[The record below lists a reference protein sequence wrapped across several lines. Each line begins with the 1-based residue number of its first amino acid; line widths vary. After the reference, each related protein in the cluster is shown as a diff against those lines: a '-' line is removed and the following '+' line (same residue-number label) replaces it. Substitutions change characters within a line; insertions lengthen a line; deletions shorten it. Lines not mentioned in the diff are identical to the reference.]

1 VVGIPDVYERG
12 QPELI
17 ALLKER
23 GKPPA
28 KAAMGWLSG
37 GSGPGLAYLPVPGQ
51 ELV

>member
-1 VVGIPDVYERG
+1 MAQSTTVIPADVIR
-12 QPELI
+12 ELQ
-17 ALLKER
+17 KHS
-23 GKPPA
+23 KPPA